1 MTTMTSEV
9 DPKPRDLKLSSQFD
23 TLLPESRLYHT
34 LVESERRL
42 DALLNRKRL
51 DLQDN
56 LNNRGL
62 SANGG
67 ARRKETMRLFISNT
81 VQDQTWQRMDVDGRD
96 FDFDI
101 SGGVPASWNLRIEGR
116 LLNEE
121 GDLEKRKKFSTYF
134 TSISVEFENDEFGGT
149 DTHVAEWHEV
159 SPIGTLPQQQQG
171 QQPQQQQQVEFDV
184 LDVRRKG
191 SRPIK
196 AKITLQP
203 KQYPTRLTVSQP
215 LRDLLGLEREETRA
229 GVVLSL
235 WKYVKFHNL
244 QDLEEKRVIRCD
256 QGLKNLFASSAN
268 SATGSTLASGVA
280 PQQQQQPAPVNIDKF
295 LFPQV
300 VQLLEPHL
308 SAPKP
313 IVIEYTIQVSKENN
327 LGEHVYDI
335 ELELEDEAGKL
346 ATKALLDNW
355 DAVPEITQID
365 DQIALTIQALNT
377 GRLKHKFLADL
388 AAQPSQTMENWLESQ
403 AADLRVIMSDRGF
416 NEEEVR
422 HSEFYTEEVL
432 NQSVHLFL
440 NGNRR

>member
-1 MTTMTSEV
+1 MTSEV
-9 DPKPRDLKLSSQFD
+9 DPKPRDLKLSSQFS
-23 TLLPESRLYHT
+23 TLLPESSLYHT

-51 DLQDN
+51 DLQDS

-67 ARRKETMRLFISNT
+67 ARLKETMRVFISNT

-121 GDLEKRKKFSTYF
+121 GDLEQRKKFSTYF

-149 DTHVAEWHEV
+149 ETHVAEWHEAGP
-159 SPIGTLPQQQQG
+159 SGLQPQQQQG
-171 QQPQQQQQVEFDV
+171 QQQPQQVEFDV

-203 KQYPTRLTVSQP
+203 KQYPTKLTVSPP
-215 LRDLLGLEREETRA
+215 LRELLGLEREETRA
-229 GVVLSL
+229 GVVLGL

-256 QGLKNLFASSAN
+256 QGLKNLFSSSAN
-268 SATGSTLASGVA
+268 GASAGTA
-280 PQQQQQPAPVNIDKF
+280 QQQPGSIDKF

-308 SAPKP
+308 SAPQP

-346 ATKALLDNW
+346 ATKSLLDNW
-355 DAVPEITQID
+355 DTAPEITQLD
-365 DQIALTIQALNT
+365 EQIARTIQALNT
-377 GRLKHKFLADL
+377 SRLKHKFLADL
-388 AAQPSQTMENWLESQ
+388 AAQPSQTIENWLESQ

>member
-1 MTTMTSEV
+1 MTSEV
-9 DPKPRDLKLSSQFD
+9 DPKPRDLKLSSQFA
-23 TLLPESRLYHT
+23 TLLPESNLYHT

-51 DLQDN
+51 DLQDS

-67 ARRKETMRLFISNT
+67 ARRKETMRVFISNT

-121 GDLEKRKKFSTYF
+121 GDLEHRKKFSTYF

-149 DTHVAEWHEV
+149 ETHVAEWHEAAP
-159 SPIGTLPQQQQG
+159 SGLQPQQQQG
-171 QQPQQQQQVEFDV
+171 QQPQQQVEFDV

-229 GVVLSL
+229 GVVLGL

-256 QGLKNLFASSAN
+256 QGLKNLFSSTAN
-268 SATGSTLASGVA
+268 GAAAPAPVAGTTLQ
-280 PQQQQQPAPVNIDKF
+280 QQQQQPVSGSIDKF

-308 SAPKP
+308 SAPQP
-313 IVIEYTIQVSKENN
+313 IVIDYTIQVSKENN

-346 ATKALLDNW
+346 ATKTLLDNW
-355 DAVPEITQID
+355 DTAPEITQLD
-365 DQIALTIQALNT
+365 EQIARTIQALNT
-377 GRLKHKFLADL
+377 SRLKHKFLADL
-388 AAQPSQTMENWLESQ
+388 AAQPSQTIENWLESQ

-440 NGNRR
+440 NGSRH